1 MIAAAVREDLPV
13 VLHLVSGPASGP
25 FLDVL
30 TEAGLR
36 AGELAQTLRSLRQN
50 KIGDTLVYLT
60 GPGGRADLG
69 AVTALRGAYP
79 VVIAGLFGD
88 PDAAPVS
95 AGSGLIVIEAENG
108 EQFAGAWD
116 GVRGW

>member
-1 MIAAAVREDLPV
+1 M
-13 VLHLVSGPASGP
+13 
-25 FLDVL
+25 L
-30 TEAGLR
+30 TEAELR
-36 AGELAQTLRSLRQN
+36 AGDLSQTLRSLRQN
-50 KIGDTLVYLT
+50 RLGDTLVYLT
-60 GPGGRADLG
+60 GPGGRSDLG

-95 AGSGLIVIEAENG
+95 AGGDLIVIEAEDAV
-108 EQFAGAWD
+108 QFAGAWD

>member
-1 MIAAAVREDLPV
+1 M
-13 VLHLVSGPASGP
+13 S
-25 FLDVL
+25 
-30 TEAGLR
+30 
-36 AGELAQTLRSLRQN
+36 
-50 KIGDTLVYLT
+50 
-60 GPGGRADLG
+60 
-69 AVTALRGAYP
+69 ALRGPYP

-95 AGSGLIVIEAENG
+95 AGGSLIVIEAEDG

>member
-1 MIAAAVREDLPV
+1 
-13 VLHLVSGPASGP
+13 LHLVSGVAQGP

-30 TEAGLR
+30 TEAELR
-36 AGELAQTLRSLRQN
+36 SGDLPQTLRRLRQN
-50 KIGDTLVYLT
+50 RLGDTLVYLT

-79 VVIAGLFGD
+79 VVVAGLLGD
-88 PDAAPVS
+88 RDAAPVS
-95 AGSGLIVIEAENG
+95 AGGGLIVIEAEDAV
-108 EQFAGAWD
+108 QFAGAWD